1 MYFSI
6 QSSFKDEKRNRV
18 YHCNLCTT
26 NMDWFVELTALL
38 GWIVT
43 AILFFY
49 YLPVLPEAMATSFNL
64 SGMPVGY
71 SPKSSLILLPL
82 IAFLLYGGLTWL
94 GWKPELFKYPVR
106 LTHQNAEIQYRLMY
120 KLISRLKLILQL
132 FILYL
137 SYGIISMGMNQA
149 EGLHPNIILGFLIL
163 FVLTVVYYLSQSV
176 KNKG

>member
-1 MYFSI
+1 
-6 QSSFKDEKRNRV
+6 V
-18 YHCNLCTT
+18 
-26 NMDWFVELTALL
+26 DWFVELTALL

-71 SPKSSLILLPL
+71 SPKSSLMLLPL

-94 GWKPELFKYPVR
+94 GWKPELLKYPVR
-106 LTHQNAEIQYRLMY
+106 LTYHNAEIQYRLMY
-120 KLISRLKLILQL
+120 RLISRLKLILQL
-132 FILYL
+132 FIFYL
-137 SYGIISMGMNQA
+137 TYAIISMGMNQA
-149 EGLHPNIILGFLIL
+149 DGLHPNIIVVFLALI
-163 FVLTVVYYLSQSV
+163 FFTAAYYLRQSV

>member
-6 QSSFKDEKRNRV
+6 QPSFKDQKRNRV
-18 YHCNLCTT
+18 YHCNLCTS
-26 NMDWFVELTALL
+26 NVDWFVELTALL
-38 GWIVT
+38 AWIAT

-71 SPKSSLILLPL
+71 SPKSSLMLLPL

-94 GWKPELFKYPVR
+94 GWKPDLFKYPVR
-106 LTHQNAEIQYRLMY
+106 LTHHNAEVQYRHMY
-120 KLISRLKLILQL
+120 RLISRLKLILQL
-132 FILYL
+132 FLFYL
-137 SYGIISMGMNQA
+137 MYQIISMGMNQA
-149 EGLHPNIILGFLIL
+149 DGLHPIAIVVFLVL
-163 FVLTVVYYLSQSV
+163 FVFTAAYYLIRSV